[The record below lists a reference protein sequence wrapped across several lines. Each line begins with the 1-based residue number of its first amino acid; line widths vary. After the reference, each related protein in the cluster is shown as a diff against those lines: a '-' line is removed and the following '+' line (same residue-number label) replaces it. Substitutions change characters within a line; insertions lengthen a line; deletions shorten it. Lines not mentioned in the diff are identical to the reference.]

1 MSEMKKYKLIYKS
14 RNNSY
19 FRELLKRTHEILFV
33 ATSDTHGNLE
43 QRAREMNEH
52 IAKFHPERRGRD
64 KYYVTDLTLQEIYN
78 EVKIKE

>member
-1 MSEMKKYKLIYKS
+1 MS
-14 RNNSY
+14 
-19 FRELLKRTHEILFV
+19 
-33 ATSDTHGNLE
+33 
-43 QRAREMNEH
+43 EMNEH